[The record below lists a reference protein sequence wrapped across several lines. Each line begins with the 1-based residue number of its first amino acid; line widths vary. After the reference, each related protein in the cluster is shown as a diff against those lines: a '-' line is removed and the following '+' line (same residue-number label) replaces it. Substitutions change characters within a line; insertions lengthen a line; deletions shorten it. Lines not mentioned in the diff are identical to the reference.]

1 MIVLRAA
8 VLVGNLGGPVVFM
21 ASASA
26 VVVVA
31 VVVMVRVGVDAVLA
45 VPLIPI
51 PTLPL
56 DLVNAVLAGLTNGI
70 RELDQLQDVLLF
82 ISLAMATA

>member
-1 MIVLRAA
+1 M
-8 VLVGNLGGPVVFM
+8 LVGDLGGPVVFM

-26 VVVVA
+26 VAVVA

-51 PTLPL
+51 PAALPL
-56 DLVNAVLAGLTNGI
+56 DLVNAVLAGLANGI

-82 ISLAMATA
+82 ISLATATA